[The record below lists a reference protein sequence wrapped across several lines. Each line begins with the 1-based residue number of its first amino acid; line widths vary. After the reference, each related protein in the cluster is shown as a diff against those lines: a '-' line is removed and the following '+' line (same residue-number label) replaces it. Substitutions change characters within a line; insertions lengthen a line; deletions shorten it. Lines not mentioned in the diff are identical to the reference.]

1 MINLDQAID
10 PKSLNKKTDTNNLDV
25 SESTVTRIPRKSTLI
40 NSDVTHVTDVTT
52 RNGGPSSGNA
62 TESTNVTN
70 VTEIKIP
77 SKDKCPAFVC
87 FDQWIEEG
95 GNKLSSG
102 VWHFEVNKDGEIIRT
117 KVCSPLHIEAVTY
130 DRGENNYG
138 RLLRFKTTKKTLR
151 KWAMPMELLKG
162 SGDELRG
169 ELLAMGVLIQ
179 PGIKTRNLLSMYL
192 QSNPPKLHIQ
202 CALQVGWC
210 GNSFVLP
217 DKVYGQDADKIIFQS
232 GERTH
237 DEYTTAGTLKE
248 WQKNIAAF
256 AIDNLLLTLAISTAF
271 TGALLQPCHAESGG
285 IHFVGESSTGKSTCG
300 IAASSVWGGENYKR
314 SWRTTSNGLEGAA
327 MLFNDGLLVLD
338 EIGECDPREV
348 GAIVYSLGNGKGKQR
363 ANRSGNARGVNSWK
377 CFVLSNGEK
386 SIPTI
391 MSEGGARYNAGQSV
405 RLLDLPVERQHGVFD
420 TLHQFNTGAE
430 LSDWIKKQSA
440 IHYGLAGRL
449 FLEKLTKDKRDFNE
463 SLQKIKES
471 KLFQASGA
479 QGQHK
484 RAAARFALIAL
495 AGELA
500 TEYGITGWSKGTAFK
515 AAAEGFRIWCNT
527 RGQGNDE
534 KRQILDQVLNFIER
548 HGDSRFSSLNNTANI
563 TVRDRAGW
571 WTHESETRI
580 YLFTA
585 GGMKEALK
593 GFDLKRSLD
602 ILVSVGALPEPKT
615 TNGERSKQR
624 KIDGKNTKVYEI
636 NAEKLSNASG
646 EF

>member
-1 MINLDQAID
+1 MIDRQFKAESTNQGAAFLDQ
-10 PKSLNKKTDTNNLDV
+10 KF
-25 SESTVTRIPRKSTLI
+25 STLN
-40 NSDVTHVTDVTT
+40 NSDVTGVTDVTF
-52 RNGGPSSGNA
+52 NSGKLSSGNA

-70 VTEIKIP
+70 VTESKIP
-77 SKDKCPAFVC
+77 NKDKCPAFVC
-87 FDQWIEEG
+87 FDQWIDESG
-95 GNKLSSG
+95 TKLPAG
-102 VWHFEVNKDGEIIRT
+102 VWHFEVNKEGEIDKTR
-117 KVCSPLHIEAVTY
+117 VCSPLHIEAVTF
-130 DRGENNYG
+130 DNQENNYG
-138 RLLRFKTTKKTLR
+138 RLLKFKTTKGTWR

-169 ELLAMGVLIQ
+169 ELLAMGVQIQ
-179 PGIKTRNLLSMYL
+179 PSSKARNLLSMYL
-192 QSNPPKLHIQ
+192 QSIPPKLHIQ

-232 GERTH
+232 GERNH
-237 DEYTTAGTLKE
+237 DEYTTAGTLKG
-248 WQKNIAAF
+248 WQVNIAAF
-256 AIDNLLLTLAISTAF
+256 AIDNPLLILAISTAF
-271 TGALLQPCHAESGG
+271 TGALLQSCHAESGG
-285 IHFVGESSTGKSTCG
+285 IHFIGESSTGKSTCG

-338 EIGECDPREV
+338 EISECDPREV

-363 ANRSGNARGVNSWK
+363 ATRSGSARGVNSWK

-386 SIPTI
+386 SIPGI
-391 MSEGGARYNAGQSV
+391 LSEGGIRCNAGQSV
-405 RLLDLPVERQHGVFD
+405 RLLDLPAERLHGVFD
-420 TLHQFNTGAE
+420 TLHRFTTGAE
-430 LSDWIKKQSA
+430 LSDWIKRQSVTY
-440 IHYGLAGRL
+440 YGLAGRT
-449 FLEKLTKDKRDFNE
+449 FLEKLTQDKRDFNK
-463 SLQKIKES
+463 SLQNIKES
-471 KLFQASGA
+471 PLFQVPGA

-484 RAAARFALIAL
+484 RGAARFALIAL

-500 TEYGITGWSKGTAFK
+500 TEYGVTGWSEG
-515 AAAEGFRIWCNT
+515 AAIKSAGEGFRIWCST

-548 HGDSRFSSLNNTANI
+548 HGDSRFSSLNNT
-563 TVRDRAGW
+563 TDMLVRDRAGW
-571 WTHESETRI
+571 WTHESETRL

-593 GFDLKRSLD
+593 GFELKRSLD

-615 TNGERSKQR
+615 SNGERSRQR

-636 NAEKLSNASG
+636 NAEKLTSITS